1 VLRQKPLVPGRIF
14 GEMKFPGMTSDPL
27 QVYELDLPRDPGI
40 TGELDEG
47 LGVSWEES
55 PAPSDR
61 LIRRLS
67 VRPKRLAASWM
78 GGTPSHR

>member
-1 VLRQKPLVPGRIF
+1 MPGRIF